1 MKLDHIDSA
10 FKLKNGVDIPVLGL
24 GTYKAHGDELISA
37 ILDALKIGYRSID
50 TASFY
55 ENEQEVG
62 EAIRASDVE
71 RKDIFVTTKVWND
84 EQGYD
89 ESLKAFDR
97 SLVRLGLDYIDMYL
111 IHWPVA
117 GKFKQTWKALE
128 HLYEQGAVRAIG
140 VCNFLEYQ
148 LQELM
153 SSANVPPM
161 VDQIE
166 HHPELVQPSLR
177 EFLKENHIQQEAWSP
192 IMKGGVM
199 EIPQILEIA
208 KKHHK
213 TPAQVVLRWDIQ
225 NGVVTIPK
233 SVHKDRIKEN
243 SEIFDF
249 ELTESEMKMI
259 DHLDKAKRIG
269 PDPKSFDF

>member
-1 MKLDHIDSA
+1 MQLNRIDSA

-62 EAIRASDVE
+62 EAISASDVL

-97 SLVRLGLDYIDMYL
+97 SLGRLGLDYIDMYL

-128 HLYEQGAVRAIG
+128 HLYEQGTVRAIG
-140 VCNFLEYQ
+140 VCNFLEHQ
-148 LQELM
+148 LQELIR
-153 SSANVPPM
+153 STNIPPM

-199 EIPQILEIA
+199 EIPQIVEIA

-249 ELTESEMKMI
+249 ELTEAEMKMI
-259 DHLDKAKRIG
+259 DNLDKAKRIG

>member
-1 MKLDHIDSA
+1 MQLDHIDSA
-10 FKLKNGVDIPVLGL
+10 FKLKNGIDIPILGL
-24 GTYKAHGDELISA
+24 GTYKAHGDELFSA
-37 ILDALKIGYRSID
+37 ILDAFKIGYRSID

-55 ENEQEVG
+55 ENEEEVG
-62 EAIRASDVE
+62 EAIRASNIE

-97 SLVRLGLDYIDMYL
+97 SLGRLGLDYIDMYL

-128 HLYEQGAVRAIG
+128 NLYEQGAVRAIG
-140 VCNFLEYQ
+140 VCNFLEHQ
-148 LQELM
+148 LHELM

-199 EIPQILEIA
+199 EIPQIVEIA
-208 KKHHK
+208 EKHQK

-249 ELTESEMKMI
+249 ELTEAEMKMI
-259 DHLDKAKRIG
+259 DNLDKAKRIG

>member
-1 MKLDHIDSA
+1 MQLDSINA
-10 FKLKNGVDIPVLGL
+10 TFKLKNGIDIPVLGL

-55 ENEQEVG
+55 ENEEEVG
-62 EAIRASDVE
+62 EAIKASDIE
-71 RKDIFVTTKVWND
+71 RKDIFLTTKVWND

-89 ESLKAFDR
+89 ETLKAFDR
-97 SLVRLGLDYIDMYL
+97 SMGRLEVDYIDMYL

-117 GKFKQTWKALE
+117 GKFKETWRALE
-128 HLYEQGAVRAIG
+128 SLYEQGVVRAIG
-140 VCNFLEYQ
+140 VCNFLEHQ
-148 LQELM
+148 LKDLM
-153 SSANVPPM
+153 STANVPPM

-166 HHPELVQPSLR
+166 HHPELVQPALR

-192 IMKGGVM
+192 IMRGRVM
-199 EIPQILEIA
+199 EIPQIVEIA
-208 KKHHK
+208 KKYHK

-233 SVHKDRIKEN
+233 SVHRNRIKEN

-249 ELTESEMKMI
+249 ELTEAEMKMI
-259 DHLDKAKRIG
+259 DDLDKGKRNG

>member
-1 MKLDHIDSA
+1 MQLDSIKST
-10 FKLKNGVDIPVLGL
+10 FTLRNGIDIPVLGL

-37 ILDALKIGYRSID
+37 ILDALKMGYRSID

-55 ENEQEVG
+55 ENEEEVG
-62 EAIRASDVE
+62 EAIKASDIE

-89 ESLKAFDR
+89 ETLKAFDR
-97 SLVRLGLDYIDMYL
+97 SIGRLNVDYIDMYL

-117 GKFKQTWKALE
+117 GKFKQTWRALE
-128 HLYEQGAVRAIG
+128 SLYEQGAVRAIG
-140 VCNFLEYQ
+140 VCNFLEHQ
-148 LQELM
+148 LKDLM
-153 SSANVPPM
+153 STANVPPM

-177 EFLKENHIQQEAWSP
+177 EFLKDNHIQQEAWSP
-192 IMKGGVM
+192 IMRGGVI
-199 EIPQILEIA
+199 EIPQIVEIA
-208 KKHHK
+208 KKYHK

-225 NGVVTIPK
+225 NGVVAIPK
-233 SVHKDRIKEN
+233 SVHRDRIKEN

-249 ELTESEMKMI
+249 ELTEAEMKMI
-259 DHLDKAKRIG
+259 DNLDKDKRTG

>member
-1 MKLDHIDSA
+1 M
-10 FKLKNGVDIPVLGL
+10 
-24 GTYKAHGDELISA
+24 
-37 ILDALKIGYRSID
+37 
-50 TASFY
+50 
-55 ENEQEVG
+55 
-62 EAIRASDVE
+62 
-71 RKDIFVTTKVWND
+71 WND

-97 SLVRLGLDYIDMYL
+97 SLGRLGLDYIDMYL

-128 HLYEQGAVRAIG
+128 NLYEQGAVRAIG

-199 EIPQILEIA
+199 ELPQIVEIA

-249 ELTESEMKMI
+249 ELTETEMKTI

>member
-1 MKLDHIDSA
+1 MRLDSIKST
-10 FKLKNGVDIPVLGL
+10 FKLRNGIDIPVLGL

-55 ENEQEVG
+55 ENEEEVG
-62 EAIRASDVE
+62 EAIEASDIE

-89 ESLKAFDR
+89 QTLKAFDR
-97 SLVRLGLDYIDMYL
+97 SLSRLNLDYVDMYL
-111 IHWPVA
+111 IHWPIA
-117 GKFKQTWKALE
+117 GKFKQTWRALE
-128 HLYEQGAVRAIG
+128 RLYEQGAVRAIG
-140 VCNFLEYQ
+140 VCNFLEHQ
-148 LQELM
+148 LKDLM
-153 SSANVPPM
+153 STANVSPM

-166 HHPELVQPSLR
+166 YHPQLVQPSLR
-177 EFLKENHIQQEAWSP
+177 EFLKDNHIQQEAWSP
-192 IMKGGVM
+192 IMRGGVM
-199 EIPQILEIA
+199 EIPHIVEIA
-208 KKHHK
+208 KKYHK
-213 TPAQVVLRWDIQ
+213 TSAQIVLRWDIQ

-233 SVHKDRIKEN
+233 SVHRDRIKEN

-249 ELTESEMKMI
+249 ELTEAEMKMI
-259 DHLDKAKRIG
+259 DNLDIEKRTG

>member
-1 MKLDHIDSA
+1 MQLDNINA
-10 FKLKNGVDIPVLGL
+10 TFKLKNGIDIPVLGL

-55 ENEQEVG
+55 ENEEEVG
-62 EAIRASDVE
+62 KAIKASDVE
-71 RKDIFVTTKVWND
+71 RKDMFITTKVWND

-89 ESLKAFDR
+89 ETLKAFDR
-97 SLVRLGLDYIDMYL
+97 SISRMNLDYLDMYL
-111 IHWPVA
+111 IHWPVG
-117 GKFKQTWKALE
+117 GKFKETWRALE
-128 HLYEQGAVRAIG
+128 NLYEQGAVRAIG

-148 LQELM
+148 LKDLM
-153 SSANVPPM
+153 STANVPPM

-166 HHPELVQPSLR
+166 YHPELVQPSLR
-177 EFLKENHIQQEAWSP
+177 QFLKDNHIQQEAWSP
-192 IMKGGVM
+192 IMRGGVI
-199 EIPQILEIA
+199 EIPQIVEIS
-208 KKHHK
+208 KKYHK
-213 TPAQVVLRWDIQ
+213 TPAQIVLRWDIQ

-233 SVHKDRIKEN
+233 SVHRDRIKEN

-249 ELTESEMKMI
+249 ELTEAEMEMI
-259 DHLDKAKRIG
+259 DRLDKNNRTG

>member
-1 MKLDHIDSA
+1 MQLDSINST
-10 FKLKNGVDIPVLGL
+10 FKLKNGIDIPVLGL

-37 ILDALKIGYRSID
+37 ILDALKMGYRSID

-55 ENEQEVG
+55 ENEEEVG
-62 EAIRASDVE
+62 EAIKASDVE

-89 ESLKAFDR
+89 ETLKAFDR
-97 SLVRLGLDYIDMYL
+97 SVGRLGLDYIDMYL

-117 GKFKQTWKALE
+117 GKFKQTWRALE
-128 HLYEQGAVRAIG
+128 SLYEQGAVRAIG
-140 VCNFLEYQ
+140 VCNFLEHQ
-148 LQELM
+148 LQNLM

-177 EFLKENHIQQEAWSP
+177 EFLKDNHIQQEAWSP
-192 IMKGGVM
+192 IMRGGVI
-199 EIPQILEIA
+199 EIPQIVEIS
-208 KKHHK
+208 KKYHK

-233 SVHKDRIKEN
+233 SVHRDRIKEN

-249 ELTESEMKMI
+249 ELTEAEMKMI
-259 DHLDKAKRIG
+259 DDLDKDKRTG

>member
-1 MKLDHIDSA
+1 MQLNRIDSA

-62 EAIRASDVE
+62 EAISASDVL

-97 SLVRLGLDYIDMYL
+97 SLGRLGLDYIDMYL

-128 HLYEQGAVRAIG
+128 HLYEQGTVRAIG
-140 VCNFLEYQ
+140 VCNFLEHQ
-148 LQELM
+148 LQELIR
-153 SSANVPPM
+153 STNIPPM

-199 EIPQILEIA
+199 EIPQIVEIA

-249 ELTESEMKMI
+249 ELTETEMKMI
-259 DHLDKAKRIG
+259 DNLDKAKRIG
-269 PDPKSFDF
+269 PDPESFDF

>member
-1 MKLDHIDSA
+1 MQLNRIDSA

-62 EAIRASDVE
+62 EAISASDVL

-97 SLVRLGLDYIDMYL
+97 SLGRLGLDYIDMYL

-128 HLYEQGAVRAIG
+128 NLYEQGAVRAIG
-140 VCNFLEYQ
+140 VCNFLEHQ
-148 LQELM
+148 LHELM
-153 SSANVPPM
+153 SSANIPPM

-177 EFLKENHIQQEAWSP
+177 EFLKENQIQQEAWSP

-199 EIPQILEIA
+199 EIPQIVEIA
-208 KKHHK
+208 EKHHK
-213 TPAQVVLRWDIQ
+213 MPAQVVLRWDIQ

-249 ELTESEMKMI
+249 ELTEAEMKMI
-259 DHLDKAKRIG
+259 DHLDKDKRIG

>member
-1 MKLDHIDSA
+1 MQLDSIKST
-10 FKLKNGVDIPVLGL
+10 FKLKNGIDIPVLGL

-37 ILDALKIGYRSID
+37 ILEAIKMGYRSID

-55 ENEQEVG
+55 ENEEEVG
-62 EAIRASDVE
+62 KAIKASDVE
-71 RKDIFVTTKVWND
+71 RKDIFLTTKVWND

-89 ESLKAFDR
+89 ETLKAFDR
-97 SLVRLGLDYIDMYL
+97 SIGRLNVDYIDMYL
-111 IHWPVA
+111 IHWPVS
-117 GKFKQTWKALE
+117 GKFKQTWRALE
-128 HLYEQGAVRAIG
+128 SLYEQSAVRSIG
-140 VCNFLEYQ
+140 VCNFLEHQ
-148 LQELM
+148 LRDLM

-177 EFLKENHIQQEAWSP
+177 DFLKDNHIQQEAWSP
-192 IMKGGVM
+192 IMRGGVI
-199 EIPQILEIA
+199 EIPQIVEIA
-208 KKHHK
+208 KKYHK

-249 ELTESEMKMI
+249 ELTEAEMKMI
-259 DHLDKAKRIG
+259 DELDKDKRTG